1 MRDES
6 EVWQALLRRKGLSV
20 TDLAGQ
26 LGVTRQHAH
35 RLLTG
40 RRPAE
45 TQRAE
50 LEAALALGSSS
61 GGHPLYAIGELDENG
76 ELDLVPAGDAQPLFA
91 ERDVATGVA
100 QELEPAS
107 HQVCVLPVWPAYAW
121 RNLVAF
127 HAAWGAEPET
137 RKLFVV
143 DEAAGDVPLD
153 AILGEIRA
161 GLEATLRARS
171 QAHDPAFL
179 QEVDSR
185 LSGYTDA
192 RAFPSSS
199 IGRASGC

>member
-1 MRDES
+1 MHDEH
-6 EVWQALLRRKGLSV
+6 EVYQALLRRKGLSV

-50 LEAALALGSSS
+50 LEGALALGTPSN
-61 GGHPLYAIGELDENG
+61 GRPLFAVGELDDNG

-91 ERDVATGVA
+91 DRELATTVAR
-100 QELEPAS
+100 ELEAAS
-107 HQVCVLPVWPAYAW
+107 HHVCVLPVWPTYAW

-127 HAAWGAEPET
+127 HAAWGAEPEP
-137 RKLFVV
+137 RKLFIVE
-143 DEAAGDVPLD
+143 DEMA
-153 AILGEIRA
+153 GEIRS
-161 GLEATLRARS
+161 GLEATLRSRG
-171 QAHDPAFL
+171 QAYDRGSL
-179 QEVDSR
+179 EEVESR

-192 RAFPSSS
+192 RLPQ
-199 IGRASGC
+199 